1 MLDIGGRQVFFF
13 PLWLWRRLLL
23 AGIVRFLTLCHG
35 LPSAIVNTEKNKFVQ
50 YKFFWK
56 SKASSMVW
64 FVVLTTI
71 YNRINSNDLL
81 LYVQCA
87 VLVWKLE
94 LISFYT
100 VLQWIIVGM
109 SHLVFWRVL
118 ALSCWFALVS
128 SRYVRWFAFEKKCYL
143 VEVPSLCYNLVFVAA
158 KKCKTIQWLSFKPIF
173 CMR

>member
-1 MLDIGGRQVFFF
+1 
-13 PLWLWRRLLL
+13 
-23 AGIVRFLTLCHG
+23 
-35 LPSAIVNTEKNKFVQ
+35 
-50 YKFFWK
+50 
-56 SKASSMVW
+56 MVW

-158 KKCKTIQWLSFKPIF
+158 KKCKTIHWLSFKPIVCMQQGYFFASYWSFACGFFKGVSLAHIFFWHAFVTWFNHLDFICF
-173 CMR
+173 CCFLV